1 MQFYN
6 LKTRSHVDV
15 PEGDV
20 RKKKMLRKT
29 KSGEQVRY
37 ALTASYQGSTL
48 YKFVNEATYTSSN
61 AKEAE

>member
-1 MQFYN
+1 
-6 LKTRSHVDV
+6 VDI

-20 RKKKMLRKT
+20 RKKKMIRKT

-37 ALTASYQGSTL
+37 ALTANYEGTNL

-61 AKEAE
+61 AKEVS

>member
-20 RKKKMLRKT
+20 RKKKMIRKT
-29 KSGEQVRY
+29 KSGQQTRY
-37 ALTASYQGSTL
+37 ALTASYQGSKL

-61 AKEAE
+61 AKEEA